1 MFYPVPPS
9 CLICFYSVFLF
20 PDTFLLSVLLVLSH
34 AIPRTKRDAYLSQN
48 YLARA
53 SQILGT
59 NLLKDNIDIDGNH
72 VHSPLGIS
80 TVLAILAEGSRGATY
95 DEFTSALGFP
105 VDKADLRSAAKEILQ
120 NFNSKDVSTT
130 PAFKTWFYIYK
141 NNTINEEYKQIVR
154 DYYLAE
160 VKDIDRSEY
169 DWNEP
174 HIDESMNDNS
184 KDIIGFETLKKSE
197 NFDDLQATKSYNVPD
212 DIEEKKEASKFDK
225 VVEDKQYVEVPVIK
239 EEIAKEQLEKEIEK
253 KDDKNNNDAQHL
265 IDVKEGE
272 VNDED
277 NETIRDAEKKEELK
291 KDSESTKP
299 VEASEPERISIPL
312 KKLDELEIM
321 QTVES
326 EFPSSR
332 VSKTESI

>member
-1 MFYPVPPS
+1 MLV
-9 CLICFYSVFLF
+9 
-20 PDTFLLSVLLVLSH
+20 VLSH

-105 VDKADLRSAAKEILQ
+105 ADKADLRSAAKEILQ

-141 NNTINEEYKQIVR
+141 NNTINEEYKQTVR

-332 VSKTESI
+332 VSKSESI